1 MSLLSIED
9 FFQRRTLRKYF
20 HFSLL
25 ALLLQITC
33 HMLAGASIPARSQ
46 KTLVRLRKKKKLSC
60 FVLQTLPYFLGSRSL
75 RTLNLKSG
83 EKERT
88 NNLKSGGKE

>member
-33 HMLAGASIPARSQ
+33 HMLASAAIPARSQ
-46 KTLVRLRKKKKLSC
+46 KTLVRLRKKKKLSG
-60 FVLQTLPYFLGSRSL
+60 FALQTLPYFLGSRSL
-75 RTLNLKSG
+75 RTLKLKSG

-88 NNLKSGGKE
+88 NNLKSGEKE